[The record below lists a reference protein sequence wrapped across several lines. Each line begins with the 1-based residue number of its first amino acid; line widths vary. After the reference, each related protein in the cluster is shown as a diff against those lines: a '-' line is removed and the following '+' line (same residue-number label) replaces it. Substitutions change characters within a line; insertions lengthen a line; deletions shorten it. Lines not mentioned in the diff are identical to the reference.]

1 MSRWNDSENKIPS
14 TRRISTERFFFFLLF
29 FFNKKQVFF
38 PENGREKSCEEKMK
52 DRSQITSGINFTRSR
67 RQERNGLAVYENF
80 SREIYVYVCVYMCFT
95 ADINEEL
102 LRFNAAIN

>member
-1 MSRWNDSENKIPS
+1 
-14 TRRISTERFFFFLLF
+14 
-29 FFNKKQVFF
+29 
-38 PENGREKSCEEKMK
+38 MK

-80 SREIYVYVCVYMCFT
+80 SREIYVYVCVRVCVCFS

>member
-14 TRRISTERFFFFLLF
+14 TRRISTERFFFFF
-29 FFNKKQVFF
+29 FFFLIRNKFSF
-38 PENGREKSCEEKMK
+38 RRTGEKKVAKKKMK

>member
-1 MSRWNDSENKIPS
+1 
-14 TRRISTERFFFFLLF
+14 
-29 FFNKKQVFF
+29 
-38 PENGREKSCEEKMK
+38 MK

>member
-14 TRRISTERFFFFLLF
+14 TRRISIFFLIR
-29 FFNKKQVFF
+29 NKFSFQRT
-38 PENGREKSCEEKMK
+38 GEKKLCQGKMK
-52 DRSQITSGINFTRSR
+52 DRSQITSGINFTRR
-67 RQERNGLAVYENF
+67 RVRENRNTCRV
-80 SREIYVYVCVYMCFT
+80 REFFTRNVCVFSCFT